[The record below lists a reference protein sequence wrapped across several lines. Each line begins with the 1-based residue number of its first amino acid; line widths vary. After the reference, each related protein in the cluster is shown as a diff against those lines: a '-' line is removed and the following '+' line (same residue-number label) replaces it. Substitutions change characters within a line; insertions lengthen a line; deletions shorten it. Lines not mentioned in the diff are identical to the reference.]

1 MNLYAADTAAWK
13 ALVLRLAGVL
23 GAEFFLEN
31 GSIREIHVLA
41 DETRSPKQ
49 IVRDIQS
56 ALSAIPAWRS
66 ITASSAWRRSPTARG
81 KPTAA

>member
-41 DETRSPKQ
+41 DETRSP
-49 IVRDIQS
+49 
-56 ALSAIPAWRS
+56 
-66 ITASSAWRRSPTARG
+66 
-81 KPTAA
+81 